1 MLTNVIDLFICEP
14 PILIVSRPTFS
25 QDLMNKVREN
35 QFMAVLT
42 LFSHALTDIG
52 ENMSL
57 SLGYYWIECG
67 FLIKQN

>member
-14 PILIVSRPTFS
+14 PNLMVSRPTFS
-25 QDLMNKVREN
+25 QDLINKVREN

-42 LFSHALTDIG
+42 LLSHALTVAG

-57 SLGYYWIECG
+57 NLGYYWIQCE
-67 FLIKQN
+67 